1 MNKPTKPVTIQLT
14 LQSREDG
21 VRGTVTQSGTLYS
34 VQIIERA
41 MGDFSL
47 DVDNKATGNH
57 ENDVRR
63 AGILRDA
70 ILDALELMGE
80 LAHTP
85 FPGFEEN

>member
-1 MNKPTKPVTIQLT
+1 MITIQLT

-34 VQIIERA
+34 IQITERD

-47 DVDNKATGNH
+47 DVDNKASGSH
-57 ENDVRR
+57 QSDVRR

-70 ILDALELMGE
+70 VIDALELMGE
-80 LAHTP
+80 LAHNP
-85 FPGFEEN
+85 FPGFEES